1 MSWISTGILLADGL
15 GYIGIGLAM
24 LSPYPITPVELITV
38 YASAIKGWREYNTSP
53 NPADVAPV
61 KAPHELAMDF
71 GYRLLAY
78 LLVGLGLIR
87 ALTAFHWGCGYI
99 HLGLATSL
107 GEIAFLSH
115 ELLRYDSLLL
125 HRAMAFMLLNVVL
138 SIVYIANALPYC
150 V

>member
-1 MSWISTGILLADGL
+1 MSWVSSGVLLMDGL
-15 GYIGIGLAM
+15 LYVGVGAAM
-24 LSPYPITPVELITV
+24 LSPYLVSPVEIITL
-38 YASAIKGWREYNTSP
+38 YASTVKGWREYNTSP
-53 NPADVAPV
+53 NPTDVAPV
-61 KAPHELAMDF
+61 KAPHELAMDI
-71 GYRLLAY
+71 GYRFLAY

-107 GEIAFLSH
+107 GEIALLSH
-115 ELLRYDSLLL
+115 ELLRYESLLL
-125 HRAMAFMLLNVVL
+125 HQAMAFMLLNVVL

>member
-1 MSWISTGILLADGL
+1 MSWLSTGILLVDGL
-15 GYIGIGLAM
+15 GYIGMGLAM
-24 LSPYPITPVELITV
+24 LSPYPFSPPELITL
-38 YASAIKGWREYNTSP
+38 YASTVKGWREYNTSP
-53 NPADVAPV
+53 NPTDVAPV
-61 KAPHELAMDF
+61 KAPHELAMDI

-115 ELLRYDSLLL
+115 ELLRYESLLL